1 MLPKIW
7 NIVADRVQD
16 ASSSAS
22 FSKGS
27 CSFQICCRHLWNSP
41 KITLDDFK
49 LCSYQICCRHLF
61 FKVCIYFSITILV
74 NYWILFWK
82 ETCKGASANMIW
94 HGTLLA
100 YAHCT
105 PSLVQ
110 TFTGLRSLHP
120 KPCAYT
126 QMGSSSWLFPF
137 SLYSVDYV
145 DKQLTIK
152 LRCIIY
158 TYALF

>member
-7 NIVADRVQD
+7 NIIADRVQD
-16 ASSSAS
+16 DSSSAS

-82 ETCKGASANMIW
+82 ETCKGANANMIW

-105 PSLVQ
+105 PSLVHIHRWAHHHD
-110 TFTGLRSLHP
+110 F
-120 KPCAYT
+120 
-126 QMGSSSWLFPF
+126 FPF